1 MATPKTYLTPHGFQ
15 SIATAPFCCP
25 PEKRAPQGHVN
36 PHPRAEDLRAQK
48 VNQSVKGLK
57 CMVGSSTQLSHTDLV
72 PSPGLRPFQCATE
85 TALLPA
91 DAFLS
96 SALARV
102 LP

>member
-1 MATPKTYLTPHGFQ
+1 MVFRALPQPLSAALQRKGPLKVT
-15 SIATAPFCCP
+15 SIPIL
-25 PEKRAPQGHVN
+25 E
-36 PHPRAEDLRAQK
+36 LRICGLRK
-48 VNQSVKGLK
+48 LNQSVKGLK